1 MNASA
6 DTYQVSTQATNH
18 PVLGVHDAF
27 RHGPSSAAQKVASGN
42 VSALQA
48 RLEKVS
54 CVWELAAVCTSCER
68 QGARCC
74 VLNQTSRAAP
84 VVV

>member
-54 CVWELAAVCTSCER
+54 GVWKLAAVFRATSGRLLAWCR
-68 QGARCC
+68 STAARF
-74 VLNQTSRAAP
+74 VWLS
-84 VVV
+84 